1 MMMRWLKQNVPV
13 IGFVLL
19 LAFAWEASVVLFRV
33 PHFIIP
39 RLTNVFV
46 SLWDTRELL
55 IKHFAVTLWES
66 VLGLLISV
74 ILGAALAIWI
84 HFSRSAQKSVYPL
97 VVASQTIPLIALS
110 PVMVMWFGYEIWSK
124 VAVVVLFTFF
134 PITVN
139 TIDGFRSADKD
150 VEELMRA
157 MGASGRDL
165 FLKLQVPSALPSFFT
180 GLKLAAAASVGG
192 ATIGEWLGA
201 ESGLGMYTRRASNML
216 RAEAVFAGVFLLSL
230 MGILLFLAA
239 KCLEHGMLRWQRN
252 HKNN

>member
-1 MMMRWLKQNVPV
+1 MIRWLKRNVPV
-13 IGFVLL
+13 IAFVLL
-19 LAFAWEASVVLFRV
+19 LAFAWEAGVVLFRV

-46 SLWDTRELL
+46 SLWETRVLL
-55 IKHFAVTLWES
+55 AKHFAVTLWES
-66 VLGLLISV
+66 VLGLVISV
-74 ILGAALAIWI
+74 LLGVALAVWI
-84 HFSRSAQKSVYPL
+84 HFSRPAQKSVYPL
-97 VVASQTIPLIALS
+97 VVASQTIPIIALS

-139 TIDGFRSADKD
+139 TIDGFRSVDKD
-150 VEELMRA
+150 IEELMRA
-157 MGASGRDL
+157 MGARSRDL

-216 RAEAVFAGVFLLSL
+216 RAEAVFAGVFLLSF
-230 MGILLFLAA
+230 MGILLFLAV
-239 KCLEHGMLRWQRN
+239 KSLERGVLRRKLN
-252 HKNN
+252 NKNR